1 MWLRQLPPLARRGGP
16 EPHPEGHPGRRPWL
30 GREGEG
36 QPKVG
41 ARQCA
46 LSGQPGPVA
55 PEPGAGLERPRPPLG
70 PQQCPRGWPGPGRAG
85 QPGDLRAVPERGVSA
100 QLGPPSRRLSG
111 TMTPAGGREGPAGT
125 GARLGR
131 WGGAPPWPS
140 NVVVAGVDGA
150 GGTDGEVAMAAAPDV
165 PLGPPT
171 ATATGSSGGW
181 ERFRPSRSA
190 LRRTRSAWASSMLE
204 EWLVTPMPI
213 ARHSSRPSL
222 LVRPSSRASSYT
234 RIFLAK
240 FSASPFLG
248 LQSQRREQPAQCC
261 VPSSHVPRPSRA
273 APRPRQ
279 RRLPGEGPGRRR
291 VAWRPWQCIP
301 AGPRPSPPAGTTRPL
316 GPANS
321 GR

>member
-1 MWLRQLPPLARRGGP
+1 MCTLGPAGTGCTGAGGGAGEAAAASRATAVPTWVAGAGAGGTAGGP
-16 EPHPEGHPGRRPWL
+16 TG
-30 GREGEG
+30 
-36 QPKVG
+36 
-41 ARQCA
+41 
-46 LSGQPGPVA
+46 
-55 PEPGAGLERPRPPLG
+55 GAGTGRLG
-70 PQQCPRGWPGPGRAG
+70 A
-85 QPGDLRAVPERGVSA
+85 AV
-100 QLGPPSRRLSG
+100 GPPSRRLSG

-248 LQSQRREQPAQCC
+248 LQ
-261 VPSSHVPRPSRA
+261 
-273 APRPRQ
+273 
-279 RRLPGEGPGRRR
+279 
-291 VAWRPWQCIP
+291 
-301 AGPRPSPPAGTTRPL
+301 
-316 GPANS
+316 
-321 GR
+321 